1 MAWIGILLG
10 SAAVVLIAGLI
21 AGSRARRLRSVPP
34 ATATAPALPEPTHF
48 PLWTGDQDA
57 MADGCGL
64 PWSSRWAPVGVCR
77 PAVAG
82 APRITHRPPG
92 DVSGGCTAGHSRCP
106 GCPRTA
112 VSVPAG
118 SPQTRTRRAAGTV
131 PVEVTTAA
139 ATAGTSPSP
148 VPPGQQRPTQR
159 SSSPPATAV
168 RPYLAGSWL
177 LVWAVCL
184 LPAQGCRASGDLK
197 RLWADLM
204 RYPGQPKGRPGVRA
218 SEGTGISGVHGFLPR
233 HVLVHGQ
240 ESAVSVPLRVEIT
253 ACRCPDACLE
263 SGVDRREQGCP
274 VGAAEPGAGIPTGRG
289 LVRAVVSRGDVVE
302 SGAPAVEQRLDL
314 AEPPAC

>member
-1 MAWIGILLG
+1 MMAWIGILLG

-148 VPPGQQRPTQR
+148 VPARTTTPDATKQFAPGHCGPAVSGWFLAVGLGGLLVAGPGMPRLRRPQEALGGPDAVSRTAER
-159 SSSPPATAV
+159 PPWRARVRGNRDLRCSRVSSPPCA
-168 RPYLAGSWL
+168 RPRAGKAPS
-177 LVWAVCL
+177 
-184 LPAQGCRASGDLK
+184 PSPEGGHRRQPMPGCRL
-197 RLWADLM
+197 R
-204 RYPGQPKGRPGVRA
+204 GR
-218 SEGTGISGVHGFLPR
+218 I
-233 HVLVHGQ
+233 
-240 ESAVSVPLRVEIT
+240 
-253 ACRCPDACLE
+253 
-263 SGVDRREQGCP
+263 
-274 VGAAEPGAGIPTGRG
+274 
-289 LVRAVVSRGDVVE
+289 
-302 SGAPAVEQRLDL
+302 
-314 AEPPAC
+314 